1 MQGKLQR
8 QYRVSQELGRN
19 GYFSGSLKLS
29 LLPRLSSLVI
39 ANDAEI
45 RVTFEFISSSIQPA
59 TIRGHIDTDLSV
71 VCQRCL
77 KPMIHGVDQDF
88 ALLIDASEEDVESFQ
103 MDTVYTD
110 EGYLDVFEVVEDELI
125 LTLPM
130 IMMHEDISCNEYWV
144 PETID
149 EDQAPEDKNPFAVLS
164 ALKGKG

>member
-8 QYRVSQELGRN
+8 KYRVAQELGRN
-19 GYFSGSLKLS
+19 GFFSGHLKLS
-29 LLPRLSSLVI
+29 QMPRLGSLVI
-39 ANDAEI
+39 ANDVQI
-45 RVTFEFISSSIQPA
+45 RVTFEFLSSTIQPA
-59 TIRGHIDTDLSV
+59 TIRGHIDAELSV

-77 KPMIHGVDQDF
+77 EPMIHSVNQDF

-110 EGYLDVFEVVEDELI
+110 EGYLDVYEVVEDELI

-130 IMMHEDISCNEYWV
+130 IMMHEDKFCNEYWEPDV
-144 PETID
+144 IED
-149 EDQAPEDKNPFAVLS
+149 EQAPADNNPFAALS